1 MENKYRKE
9 DSNIQINRVGLST
22 KYNVV
27 SENIFLKMTST
38 RAPESKLGSGS
49 VRRADSFVCQ
59 ATNFIKK

>member
-27 SENIFLKMTST
+27 SENIFFKNDIYKTT
-38 RAPESKLGSGS
+38 WKQIR
-49 VRRADSFVCQ
+49 
-59 ATNFIKK
+59 